1 VESSKLKPC
10 GKAFS
15 MLAKAIFLE
24 YQAEV
29 ITLQRDA
36 AIQGKPFE
44 KVVAAALQLLA
55 CSNVEINILWTR
67 LYGQ

>member
-15 MLAKAIFLE
+15 MLAKAILE

-44 KVVAAALQLLA
+44 KVVAAALLLLA